1 METTEQ
7 RVLES
12 ICLQLKEC
20 QKVVERPKPDFGAQL
35 ITRRLQVQVLSPQPK
50 VLEFHL
56 ESEDFLYFSSLFWV
70 VYFSGHFLTHILTH
84 TGIRSVQGWRLPE
97 RTLPIVFAASLCAAV
112 VTWA

>member
-1 METTEQ
+1 MEQVPKAAET
-7 RVLES
+7 S
-12 ICLQLKEC
+12 
-20 QKVVERPKPDFGAQL
+20 KPDFGAQL

-50 VLEFHL
+50 VLEFPL

-84 TGIRSVQGWRLPE
+84 TGIRSVQGRRLPE